1 MPKTANDLTNFD
13 PIFIRYDIKL
23 APKKREAASVSAD
36 PVLQQ
41 IAKGVVD
48 GDEDVV
54 ADAAKKAIADKGPQ
68 AVIDTLIAGMAEVSK
83 LWDDGI
89 YYLPQVILSSDAL
102 MIGLNMAEE
111 AMGGSA
117 PKKGTVVMHCAHG
130 DIHDIGKNVAAA
142 LIRSNGYRVI
152 DLGSDVPEETVVQA
166 AKENKADLVTG
177 TALMTTTMSA
187 FARVAELLTK
197 EGIDVPVVASGG
209 AVSEEWVTSW
219 DRGVYATFAKEGP
232 EMAADAASGMSW
244 QDMRAKW
251 NLVV

>member
-1 MPKTANDLTNFD
+1 MPKTASDLTNFD

-23 APKKREAASVSAD
+23 APKKREAAAVSAD
-36 PVLQQ
+36 PALQA

-54 ADAAKKAIADKGPQ
+54 ADAAKSAIAAKGPQ

-83 LWDDGI
+83 LWDDGV
-89 YYLPQVILSSDAL
+89 YFLPQVILSSDAL
-102 MIGLNMAEE
+102 MVGLNMAED
-111 AMGGSA
+111 AMGGDVK
-117 PKKGTVVMHCAHG
+117 KKGTVVMHCAHG

-142 LIRSNGYRVI
+142 LIRSNGYNVI
-152 DLGSDVPEETVVQA
+152 DLGSDVPEETVAKA
-166 AKENKADLVTG
+166 AKDNKADLVTG

-197 EGIDVPVVASGG
+197 EGVDVPVVASGG

-219 DRGVYATFAKEGP
+219 DRGVYATFAKQGP

-244 QDMRAKW
+244 QDMRAKY

>member
-1 MPKTANDLTNFD
+1 MPKTAADLTNFD

-23 APKKREAASVSAD
+23 APKKREAASVSTD
-36 PVLQQ
+36 PVLQS

-48 GDEDVV
+48 GDEDMVG
-54 ADAAKKAIADKGPQ
+54 DNAKKAIAAQGPQ
-68 AVIDTLIAGMAEVSK
+68 AVIDTLIAGMGEVSK
-83 LWDDGI
+83 LWDDGV

-102 MIGLNMAEE
+102 MVGLNMAEE
-111 AMGGSA
+111 ALGSKVV
-117 PKKGTVVMHCAHG
+117 KKGTVVMHCAHG

-142 LIRSNGYRVI
+142 LIRSNGFKVI
-152 DLGSDVPEETVVQA
+152 DLGSDVPEETVVKA
-166 AKENKADLVTG
+166 AKDNKADLVTG

-187 FARVAELLTK
+187 FHRVAELLTK
-197 EGIDVPVVASGG
+197 DGIDVPVVASGG

>member
-23 APKKREAASVSAD
+23 APKKREAAAVSAD
-36 PVLQQ
+36 PALQA

-54 ADAAKKAIADKGPQ
+54 ADAAKSAIAAKGPQ
-68 AVIDTLIAGMAEVSK
+68 AVIDTLIAGMNEVSK
-83 LWDDGI
+83 LWDDGV
-89 YYLPQVILSSDAL
+89 YFLPQVILSSDAL
-102 MIGLNMAEE
+102 MVGLNMAED
-111 AMGGSA
+111 AMGGA
-117 PKKGTVVMHCAHG
+117 VQKKGTVVMHCAHG

-142 LIRSNGYRVI
+142 LIRSNGYNVI
-152 DLGSDVPEETVVQA
+152 DLGSDVPEETVVKA
-166 AKENKADLVTG
+166 AKDNKADLVTG

-187 FARVAELLTK
+187 FARVAELLSK

-219 DRGVYATFAKEGP
+219 DRGVYATFAKQGP

>member
-1 MPKTANDLTNFD
+1 MPSINELTNFD
-13 PIFIRYDIKL
+13 PIFIRYDIKI
-23 APKKREAASVSAD
+23 APKRREAAAVSQD
-36 PVLQQ
+36 PALQS

-54 ADAAKKAIADKGPQ
+54 AESAKAAIQSKGPQ
-68 AVIDTLIAGMAEVSK
+68 AVIDTLIAGMNEVSK
-83 LWDDGI
+83 LWDEGV

-102 MIGLNMAEE
+102 MVGLNMAEE
-111 AMGGSA
+111 ALGSA
-117 PKKGTVVMHCAHG
+117 VQKKGTVVMHCAHG

-142 LIRSNGYRVI
+142 LIRSNGYNVI
-152 DLGSDVPEETVVQA
+152 DLGSDVPEETVAKA
-166 AKENKADLVTG
+166 AKDNKADLVTG

-197 EGIDVPVVASGG
+197 DGVDVPVVASGG

-219 DRGVYATFAKEGP
+219 DRGVYATFAKQGP

>member
-1 MPKTANDLTNFD
+1 MGKSFMDITDYS
-13 PIFIRYDIKL
+13 PIFVRYDIKT
-23 APKKREAASVSAD
+23 APKKRGAADVSSD
-36 PVLQQ
+36 PVLQA

-54 ADAAKKAIADKGPQ
+54 GSATDKALAAKGPET
-68 AVIDTLIAGMAEVSK
+68 VIDTLIAGMAEVSK
-83 LWDDGI
+83 LWDDGV

-102 MIGLNMAEE
+102 MIGLEKAE
-111 AMGGSA
+111 AKMGGA
-117 PKKGTVVMHCAHG
+117 AKKKGMVVMHCAHG
-130 DIHDIGKNVAAA
+130 DIHDIGKNIAAA
-142 LIRSNGYRVI
+142 LIRANGYGVV

-166 AKENKADLVTG
+166 AKDNKADLVTG

-187 FARVAELLTK
+187 FARVADLLTK
-197 EGIDVPVVASGG
+197 EGIDIPVVASGG

-232 EMAADAASGMSW
+232 EMAADASGGMSW

-251 NLVV
+251 NLVF

>member
-1 MPKTANDLTNFD
+1 MPSSVKDLTNFD
-13 PIFIRYDIKL
+13 PIFIRYDIKI
-23 APKKREAASVSAD
+23 APKKRGAASVSTDA
-36 PVLQQ
+36 VLQA
-41 IAKGVVD
+41 IAKGVVE
-48 GDEDVV
+48 GDEDMV
-54 ADAAKKAIADKGPQ
+54 ADNAKTAIASKGPQ
-68 AVIDTLIAGMAEVSK
+68 AVIDTLIAGMGEVSK
-83 LWDDGI
+83 LWDDGV

-102 MIGLNMAEE
+102 MVGLNLAEE
-111 AMGGSA
+111 ALGSA
-117 PKKGTVVMHCAHG
+117 VVKKGTVVMHCAHG

-142 LIRSNGYRVI
+142 LIRSNGFKVI
-152 DLGSDVPEETVVQA
+152 DLGSDVPEDTVVKA
-166 AKENKADLVTG
+166 AVDNKADLVTG

-187 FARVAELLTK
+187 FARVAEGLTK
-197 EGIDVPVVASGG
+197 AGCDVPVVASGG

>member
-1 MPKTANDLTNFD
+1 MPSSVKDLTNFD
-13 PIFIRYDIKL
+13 PIFIRYDIKI
-23 APKKREAASVSAD
+23 APKKRGAAAVSTDA
-36 PVLQQ
+36 VLQA
-41 IAKGVVD
+41 IAKGVVE
-48 GDEDVV
+48 GDEDMVG
-54 ADAAKKAIADKGPQ
+54 DNAKTAIASKGPQ
-68 AVIDTLIAGMAEVSK
+68 AVIDTLIAGMGEVSK
-83 LWDDGI
+83 LWDDGV

-102 MIGLNMAEE
+102 MVGLNLAEE
-111 AMGGSA
+111 ALGSA
-117 PKKGTVVMHCAHG
+117 VVKKGTVVMHCAHG

-142 LIRSNGYRVI
+142 LIRSNGFKVI
-152 DLGSDVPEETVVQA
+152 DLGSDVPEDTVVKA
-166 AKENKADLVTG
+166 AVDNKADLVTG

-187 FARVAELLTK
+187 FARVAEGLTK
-197 EGIDVPVVASGG
+197 AGCDVPVVASGG

>member
-1 MPKTANDLTNFD
+1 MPSINELTNFD
-13 PIFIRYDIKL
+13 PIFIRYDIKI
-23 APKKREAASVSAD
+23 APKRREAAAVSQD
-36 PVLQQ
+36 PALQS

-54 ADAAKKAIADKGPQ
+54 AESAKAAIQSKGPQ
-68 AVIDTLIAGMAEVSK
+68 AVIDTLIAGMNEVSK
-83 LWDDGI
+83 LWDEGV

-102 MIGLNMAEE
+102 MVGLNMAEE
-111 AMGGSA
+111 ALGSA
-117 PKKGTVVMHCAHG
+117 VQKKGTVVMHCAHG

-142 LIRSNGYRVI
+142 LIRSNGYNVI
-152 DLGSDVPEETVVQA
+152 DLGSDVPEETVAKA
-166 AKENKADLVTG
+166 AKDNKADLVTG

-197 EGIDVPVVASGG
+197 DGVDVPVVASGG

-219 DRGVYATFAKEGP
+219 DRGVYATVAKQGP

-244 QDMRAKW
+244 QDMRAKY

>member
-1 MPKTANDLTNFD
+1 MGKTANDLTNFE
-13 PIFIRYDIKL
+13 PIFIRYDIKI
-23 APKKREAASVSAD
+23 APKKRDAAAVSTD
-36 PVLQQ
+36 PALQA

-54 ADAAKKAIADKGPQ
+54 ADAAKAAIASKGPQ
-68 AVIDTLIAGMAEVSK
+68 AVIDTLILGMNEVSK
-83 LWDDGI
+83 LWDDGV
-89 YYLPQVILSSDAL
+89 YFLPQVILSSDAL
-102 MIGLNMAEE
+102 MVGLNMAEE
-111 AMGGSA
+111 ALGSA
-117 PKKGTVVMHCAHG
+117 VVKKGTVVMHCAHG

-142 LIRSNGYRVI
+142 LIRSNGYNVI
-152 DLGSDVPEETVVQA
+152 DLGSDVPEETVVKA
-166 AKENKADLVTG
+166 AKDNKAHLVTG

-187 FARVAELLTK
+187 FARVADQLTK
-197 EGIDVPVVASGG
+197 AGIDVPVVASGG

-219 DRGVYATFAKEGP
+219 DRGVYATFAKQGP

>member
-1 MPKTANDLTNFD
+1 MPSTVKDLTNFD
-13 PIFIRYDIKL
+13 PIFIRYDIKI
-23 APKKREAASVSAD
+23 APKKREAAAVSTDA
-36 PVLQQ
+36 VLQA

-48 GDEDVV
+48 GDEDMV
-54 ADAAKKAIADKGPQ
+54 ADNAKKAIASKGPQ
-68 AVIDTLIAGMAEVSK
+68 AVIDTLIAGMGEVSK
-83 LWDDGI
+83 LWDDGV

-102 MIGLNMAEE
+102 MVGLNLAEE
-111 AMGGSA
+111 ALGSA
-117 PKKGTVVMHCAHG
+117 VVKKGTVVMHCAHG

-142 LIRSNGYRVI
+142 LIRSNGFKVI

-166 AKENKADLVTG
+166 AKDNKADLVTG

-187 FARVAELLTK
+187 FARVAEGLTK
-197 EGIDVPVVASGG
+197 AGLDIPVVASGG

-232 EMAADAASGMSW
+232 EMAADAASGMTW